1 MLRCKHCVCGERATC
16 RRETLTTVWPVEV
29 HTPSDLNLPK
39 HRAARSD
46 HFHLFRL
53 SVRSISCWVYKWWG
67 GNKAGFYC
75 PGTADLWGGRGRD
88 VETSTL
94 WELWLP
100 SCVLQAQTNSSDSC
114 SCAESAARFSAIKE
128 NIIMFQPLYVQ
139 IRAGLPSFRPSCLVL
154 VRRINTT
161 KVFMCL
167 HYVQWETFF
176 YYCNQGYKRRRSGGR
191 WACCD
196 CLIIRYHQ
204 SALGDR
210 GRCGR
215 MFGGSVTPFSQH
227 ESSDKIEKEKAA
239 ETSEY
244 WKSESQESEHLS
256 HSDMSLFFFFYISV
270 LWLFASLDASVHLIG
285 RFVFVSPSDLFLSFN
300 AIFSLSVR
308 VYVCS
313 VVLSVCS
320 LLSQWRRK

>member
-1 MLRCKHCVCGERATC
+1 MC

-139 IRAGLPSFRPSCLVL
+139 IRAGLPSFRPSCSVL

-176 YYCNQGYKRRRSGGR
+176 YYCNQGFKRRRSGGR
-191 WACCD
+191 RACCD

-210 GRCGR
+210 GQCGR

-244 WKSESQESEHLS
+244 WKSESQESERLS
-256 HSDMSLFFFFYISV
+256 HSDMSLFFSSIFLFSGCLRLWMLRCILLDGLSLCHRLICFYPLTPSF
-270 LWLFASLDASVHLIG
+270 LRASECTSA
-285 RFVFVSPSDLFLSFN
+285 LSY
-300 AIFSLSVR
+300 SLSAA
-308 VYVCS
+308 Y
-313 VVLSVCS
+313 
-320 LLSQWRRK
+320 LSQWRK

>member
-1 MLRCKHCVCGERATC
+1 M
-16 RRETLTTVWPVEV
+16 
-29 HTPSDLNLPK
+29 
-39 HRAARSD
+39 
-46 HFHLFRL
+46 
-53 SVRSISCWVYKWWG
+53 
-67 GNKAGFYC
+67 
-75 PGTADLWGGRGRD
+75 
-88 VETSTL
+88 
-94 WELWLP
+94 
-100 SCVLQAQTNSSDSC
+100 
-114 SCAESAARFSAIKE
+114 FSGK
-128 NIIMFQPLYVQ
+128 L
-139 IRAGLPSFRPSCLVL
+139 L
-154 VRRINTT
+154 
-161 KVFMCL
+161 
-167 HYVQWETFF
+167 FF

-196 CLIIRYHQ
+196 CLIITYHQ

-215 MFGGSVTPFSQH
+215 MFGGSVMPFSQH

-300 AIFSLSVR
+300 AIFSPSVR

-313 VVLSVCS
+313 VVLCVCS